1 MSRPR
6 SVAVGKVACL
16 SLFPIERRAM
26 ERDKGCWRAGK
37 PSTGKGGKSLKF
49 LLNDGFPLAVSSYQ
63 NTAMLP
69 HHQHTSYLSKRRR
82 FCLWSNKFHVDQNC
96 STWQAILHHMTK
108 LFVMSSNDELLHIC
122 KMVQFV
128 IASHNKIAPHDKFTL
143 CAVFL
148 WFTLF

>member
-1 MSRPR
+1 
-6 SVAVGKVACL
+6 
-16 SLFPIERRAM
+16 M
-26 ERDKGCWRAGK
+26 ERDRGCWRAGK

-96 STWQAILHHMTK
+96 STWLAILHHMTK
-108 LFVMSSNDELLHIC
+108 LFVMSSNDELLHIWKWC
-122 KMVQFV
+122 NLSLLHITKLLHMTNLRYVLSFRDLRCFNAISV
-128 IASHNKIAPHDKFTL
+128 LLRYSHFCVKHR
-143 CAVFL
+143 
-148 WFTLF
+148 